1 MDNLLQPAFANGK
14 ICYIEIPA
22 LDILQSSTFYQKVF
36 GWNIRS
42 DNAGNTSF
50 DDTVGQ
56 VSGMW
61 VTGRKPA
68 AEIGFIISIMVD
80 SIEAT
85 IDLITSNGGKIL
97 FVDIDSPEKTA
108 RFADPFGNILGLYQQ

>member
-1 MDNLLQPAFANGK
+1 MNQPAYANGK

-22 LDILQSSTFYQKVF
+22 DDIQYSASFYKEVF
-36 GWNIRS
+36 GWKIRNDNSGNI
-42 DNAGNTSF
+42 SF

-68 AEIGFIISIMVD
+68 SEVGFIISIMVN
-80 SIEAT
+80 SISET
-85 IDLITSNGGKIL
+85 IALIIDKGGEIL
-97 FVDIDSPEKTA
+97 SVDVDGPEKTA
-108 RFADPFGNILGLYQQ
+108 RFKDPYGNIFGLYQQ

>member
-1 MDNLLQPAFANGK
+1 MHDNSQPTFANGK

-61 VTGRKPA
+61 VPGRKPA
-68 AEIGFIISIMVD
+68 AEIGFVISIMVD
-80 SIEAT
+80 SIKTT
-85 IDLITSNGGKIL
+85 IDLITLNGGRIISA
-97 FVDIDSPEKTA
+97 DMDSPEKTA
-108 RFADPFGNILGLYQQ
+108 RFTDPFGNVFGLYQQ

>member
-1 MDNLLQPAFANGK
+1 MNNNLQPAFANGK
-14 ICYIEIPA
+14 ICYVEIPA
-22 LDILQSSTFYQKVF
+22 LDILQSSTFYKEVF
-36 GWNIRS
+36 DWNIRN
-42 DNAGNTSF
+42 DNSGNTSF

-68 AEIGFIISIMVD
+68 AEIGFVISIMVD

-85 IDLITSNGGKIL
+85 IDLITLHGGNIIMA
-97 FVDIDSPEKTA
+97 DIDSPEKTG
-108 RFADPFGNILGLYQQ
+108 RFTDPFGNIFGLYQQ